1 MRIQLNNLD
10 LSSSSGPNCFGTC
23 LARAFFEM
31 GHEVVFDNNA
41 DVSLVFIEQTGEKLC
56 DKVVHRLDG
65 IWSSQKDFEQKNRS
79 IKQTYALADA
89 VVFQSEFD
97 KRIVTKLFGE
107 PKQGVVIHNG
117 TDATPI
123 REHKFTGLEKLRQEF
138 DVVYSCSAMWH
149 PQKRL
154 LENVELF
161 KHLRSLSPDKKSCL
175 IVLGIVDNQQNYD
188 LLRADTGIFYAGY
201 QSLDVCLEVYA
212 MSHWFIALNFA
223 DHCPNTVIHAL
234 SQETPCIIASSGGT
248 KEIVRDFGIV
258 LQEENEFEP
267 GYFDWDSPPTLN
279 VKQIKQ
285 LPNVKSLGSH
295 VDVSIK
301 NVAKKYVEL
310 FESVIRSS
318 M

>member
-31 GHEVVFDNNA
+31 GHEVVFDSNA
-41 DVSLVFIEQTGEKLC
+41 DVSLVFIERTGEKLC

-65 IWSSQKDFEQKNRS
+65 IWSSQKDFEQKNRN
-79 IKQTYALADA
+79 IKQTYVLADA

-97 KRIVTKLFGE
+97 KGVITKLFGE
-107 PKQGVVIHNG
+107 PKQSVVIHNG

-123 REHKFTGLEKLRQEF
+123 REHKFTGLERIRQEH
-138 DVVYSCSAMWH
+138 DIVYSCSAMWH
-149 PQKRL
+149 TQKRL
-154 LENVELF
+154 RENVELF

-175 IVLGIVDNQQNYD
+175 IVLGTVDNQQNYD
-188 LLRADTGIFYAGY
+188 LLRADTGIFYAGC

-212 MSHWFIALNFA
+212 MSTYFIHSAWC

-234 SQETPCIIASSGGT
+234 SQETPVICASSGGT
-248 KEIVRDFGIV
+248 KEIVKDFGIV
-258 LQEENEFEP
+258 LQEENELEH
-267 GYFDWDSPPTLN
+267 GYFDWDLPPTLN

-285 LPNVKSLGSH
+285 LPDVKSLGSH

-310 FESVIRSS
+310 FESVIHSS